1 MVKGRRFACYVM
13 EDHCVC
19 MVNRDTGV
27 LRVEGAHCALTR
39 SKKAGVCI
47 VEGVEFVDMVRSDA
61 SAPIAKNEHQ
71 SRVKKYPLEV

>member
-1 MVKGRRFACYVM
+1 M
-13 EDHCVC
+13 C

-47 VEGVEFVDMVRSDA
+47 VEGVEFVDTVRCDA
-61 SAPIAKNEHQ
+61 SAPIAKRTPIK
-71 SRVKKYPLEV
+71 SKKIPPGSVMFRVPGLLSCLGV